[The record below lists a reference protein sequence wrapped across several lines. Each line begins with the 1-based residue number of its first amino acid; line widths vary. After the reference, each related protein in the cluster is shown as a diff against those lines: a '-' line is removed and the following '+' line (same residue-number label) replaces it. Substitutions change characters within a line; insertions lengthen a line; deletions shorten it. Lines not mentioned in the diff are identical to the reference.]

1 MLWAALLMTCVPAS
15 AQRLPGD
22 VVPENYHL
30 SFTPDLT
37 TNTFSGD
44 ETIAVR
50 VLKPASSIT
59 LNSVEIKVQRAT
71 VASASAPAGGEEE
84 ARVTSD
90 EKAGMITLSF
100 PHPLAAGGATIQLK
114 FSGILN
120 NKLRGFYLS
129 QTSRRKYAVTQFEAT
144 DARRAFPSFDEP
156 AMKATFDISLVLDKK
171 DTAISNGTIATDRAG
186 PGAQEHTISFTT
198 TPKMSTYLVAMVAGD
213 FECLSGEQ
221 DGIPIRIC
229 AVPEK
234 KQLGSYALLC
244 AKQIL
249 HFYNQYY
256 GIQYPF
262 KKLDVIALPDF
273 AAGAMENT
281 AAITYRETLLL
292 IDDKKDSQ
300 RAHKAVFSVLAHE
313 IAHQW
318 FGDLVTM
325 QWWDNVWLNEG
336 FATWMANKPMEALR
350 PEWRA
355 DLDEV
360 DDSARALSSDAVA
373 SVRPIRAKADTS
385 AEIAT
390 MFDAIAYQK
399 GASVLRMVEAYV
411 NPKVFRLGV
420 NNYLR
425 KHAYGNA
432 TAEDFWN
439 EIALAS
445 KKPADK
451 IMGTFIAQAGAPL
464 ITVQSSRKGGGSQ
477 VTLSQQRFYVDRKKM
492 QAGSPE
498 LWEIPICF
506 KNGGSNTGG
515 NTRSA
520 APMSNTIAKKTAN
533 TAPTCRVM
541 TEREQTFD
549 LPGRQPWVFAN
560 AGGQGYYRTS
570 YDSPTF
576 AKIAATLADHYS
588 GPTLS
593 EAERLSFLEDTWALV
608 GAGRQ
613 PVGDYLGL
621 VSALQQERAV
631 AVVDDLLQ
639 PLNVLHDEI
648 ATPAERPAFEAWVR
662 QVLRPA
668 KKSVGFAAEPGDN
681 EARRQLR
688 GLLLYHLAHTG
699 KDPEAIQYARKLA
712 GEYLEN
718 PASVDA
724 EIATD
729 AINLAAE
736 GGDAALYDQYIAH
749 MNGAKT
755 PEEHYRFFRG
765 LGHFQDPAL
774 VARTLRY
781 AISSDVKTQDSSLLR
796 ELLLW
801 PETQSQAW
809 EFVKSHSKEI
819 MGRLGTELGSRF
831 VRSIAT
837 FCSAELRDDAQK
849 FFQDQ
854 NLPGT
859 TRILRNATDRINAC
873 IDLRA
878 SQGENLSQFLR
889 AHAGSE
895 SLADEHRTHLSRW
908 RCTLP
913 NPG

>member
-1 MLWAALLMTCVPAS
+1 MKSLVLFTAALWMTCVPAG

-30 SFTPDLT
+30 TFTPDLSK
-37 TNTFSGD
+37 NSFSGD

-50 VLKPASSIT
+50 VLKPASLII

-71 VASASAPAGGEEE
+71 VASAFGPASAEDEVQ
-84 ARVTSD
+84 VTSD
-90 EKAGMITLSF
+90 EKAETMTLTLA
-100 PHPLAAGGATIQLK
+100 HPLAAGPATIHLK
-114 FSGILN
+114 FTGMLN
-120 NKLRGFYLS
+120 NRLRGFYLS

-156 AMKATFDISLVLDKK
+156 AMKATFDINLVVDKN
-171 DTAISNGTIATDRAG
+171 DTAISNGTIATDQPG
-186 PGAQEHTISFTT
+186 PGSQEHTISFTT
-198 TPKMSTYLVAMVAGD
+198 TPRMSSYLVAMVVGD

-300 RAHKAVFSVLAHE
+300 QAHKAVFSVLAHE
-313 IAHQW
+313 MAHQW

-350 PEWRA
+350 AEWHA
-355 DLDEV
+355 ELDEV
-360 DDSARALSSDAVA
+360 NQSERALTTDSIA
-373 SVRPIRAKADTS
+373 SVRPIRAKSESS

-399 GASVLRMVEAYV
+399 GGSVLRMVEAYV
-411 NPKVFRLGV
+411 GPEVFREGV

-445 KKPADK
+445 KKPTDK
-451 IMGTFIAQAGAPL
+451 IMSTFITQPGAPMV
-464 ITVQSSRKGGGSQ
+464 TVQSSCNGSSSR
-477 VTLSQQRFYVDRKKM
+477 VTLSQQRFYVDRKKL

-506 KNGGSNTGG
+506 KNAGSGATADG
-515 NTRSA
+515 
-520 APMSNTIAKKTAN
+520 APSCK
-533 TAPTCRVM
+533 VM
-541 TEREQTFD
+541 TEREQTFE
-549 LPGRQPWVFAN
+549 LPRCQPWVFAN
-560 AGGQGYYRTS
+560 AGGQGYFRTS
-570 YDSPTF
+570 YNSPTV
-576 AKIAATLADHYS
+576 AKIAASLAEPNH
-588 GPTLS
+588 GPTLTD
-593 EAERLSFLEDTWALV
+593 AERISFLEDAWALV
-608 GAGRQ
+608 RAGRE

-621 VSALQQERAV
+621 VSSLQQERTV

-648 ATPAERPAFEAWVR
+648 AAAAERPAFEAWVR

-668 KKSVGFAAEPGDN
+668 KQSLGFASVPEDN

-688 GLLLYHLAHTG
+688 ATLLYFLAHAG
-699 KDPEAIQYARKLA
+699 KDPDAITYARKIA
-712 GEYLEN
+712 GEYMEN
-718 PASVDA
+718 PASVDP

-729 AINLAAE
+729 AVNIAAE
-736 GGDAALYDQYIAH
+736 NGDAALYARYMDH
-749 MNGAKT
+749 MNSAKT

-765 LGHFQDPAL
+765 LGYFQDPSL
-774 VARTLRY
+774 VNRTLEY
-781 AISSDVKTQDSSLLR
+781 SISKDVKTQDSSLLR
-796 ELLLW
+796 ELLSR
-801 PETQSQAW
+801 PATQLQAW
-809 EFVKSHSKEI
+809 EFVKSHNQQI
-819 MGRLGTELGSRF
+819 MSRLGTELGSGFIRT
-831 VRSIAT
+831 IAS
-837 FCSAELRDDAQK
+837 FCSAELRDDALK

-854 NLPGT
+854 NRPGA
-859 TRILRNATDRINAC
+859 TRILRNATDRINSC

-878 SQGENLSQFLR
+878 SQGENLSQFLK
-889 AHAGSE
+889 AHADG
-895 SLADEHRTHLSRW
+895 LSAGGGV
-908 RCTLP
+908 
-913 NPG
+913 N